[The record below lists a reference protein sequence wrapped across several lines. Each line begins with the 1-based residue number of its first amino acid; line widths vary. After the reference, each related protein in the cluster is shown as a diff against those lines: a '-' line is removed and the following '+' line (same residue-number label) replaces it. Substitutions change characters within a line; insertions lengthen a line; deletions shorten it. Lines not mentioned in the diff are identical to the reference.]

1 MANYSIMTFLGVY
14 IMHVSSTMCSILINL
29 VRFIISNHLI
39 LGIDIIF
46 PMQLRALL
54 TSTVTIYVN
63 SIRTM
68 IL

>member
-14 IMHVSSTMCSILINL
+14 IMHVSNTTCSILINL

-46 PMQLRALL
+46 PMQLQALL